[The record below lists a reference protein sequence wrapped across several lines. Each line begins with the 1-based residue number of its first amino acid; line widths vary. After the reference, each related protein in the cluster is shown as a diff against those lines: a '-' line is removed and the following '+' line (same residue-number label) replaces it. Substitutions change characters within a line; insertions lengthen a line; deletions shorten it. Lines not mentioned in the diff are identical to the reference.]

1 MDIFPDIGTPD
12 WGFTEE
18 DPEASV
24 TQVQFGDGYTLRQPD
39 GINYLRDAWSLTWS
53 SLDEATAV
61 ATYQWLRVRKNL
73 KAFLWTHP
81 VSGNVIQVIC
91 TSVSLSYVDYN
102 DYALRANFKRDFN
115 PI

>member
-1 MDIFPDIGTPD
+1 MVTFPEIGTPD

-24 TQVQFGDGYTLRQPD
+24 TQVQFGDGYMLRQPE

-53 SLDEATAV
+53 SLDETTAE
-61 ATYQWLRVRKNL
+61 ATYQWLRQRKNL
-73 KAFLWTHP
+73 KAFLWVHP
-81 VSGNVIQVIC
+81 ISGEQIQVLC
-91 TSVSLSYVDYN
+91 TAVSLTYNDYN
-102 DYALRANFKRDFN
+102 DYALRTTFKRDFN